1 MTSSLILADAHT
13 RSDLQVFVARAAR
26 LDDSAIRLVVTGR
39 VLAVSAPVL
48 YPRGIL
54 DRAPT
59 IIGFRT
65 FALAESADVDQV
77 VAPQE
82 ILDRLARLTGTGAE
96 VDATAAAPGTD
107 GLRLVLP
114 PSSKA
119 VSWAGQSAP
128 RGGWL
133 QTGTVDS
140 VLLEGVAKAGASEV
154 AAALPEAAGDHIVQK
169 VRSGVWSRLFD
180 NGEGLPTG
188 AAFAAVGL
196 GFLGAP
202 ESARV
207 FASGSWLRL
216 TTDRGHVL
224 VRTASL

>member
-1 MTSSLILADAHT
+1 MSTSLNLADAPT
-13 RSDLQVFVARAAR
+13 RSDLAVFAARAAR
-26 LDDSAIRLVVTGR
+26 LDDSAIRLVVIGR

-48 YPRGIL
+48 YPRGIM
-54 DRAPT
+54 DRSPT
-59 IIGFRT
+59 ILGMRT
-65 FALAESADVDQV
+65 FALAEAADVDV
-77 VAPQE
+77 VVTPQE
-82 ILDRLARLTGTGAE
+82 ILDRLARLASAE
-96 VDATAAAPGTD
+96 GEE
-107 GLRLVLP
+107 LRMPLP

-128 RGGWL
+128 RGGWVQVGEL
-133 QTGTVDS
+133 DTVA
-140 VLLEGVAKAGASEV
+140 LETVAKEGAAEI

-169 VRSGVWSRLFD
+169 VRSTVWSQPLA
-180 NGEGLPTG
+180 GGHGLPAG

-207 FASGSWLRL
+207 FASGAWSRL

-224 VRTASL
+224 AKTVTG